1 VELPYSPGHVSADRA
16 ALAGSVYTTLGEVFE
31 GRRVA
36 LAQYGGSILLLAS
49 PDEGLASRQILS
61 PAGEE
66 PDDLPPVDYE
76 MSYSSYRTRQAA
88 GALAQ
93 GAWRLNTVTEPA
105 CYQLA
110 VSLGQRRFGPPG
122 VLKRVWEL
130 GFNSWL
136 ALFGAAGGVFLGLVV
151 LRGGRFGSYSCAL
164 GGGFCAMVSQVMVIY
179 LFQSAHGVLYS
190 RLGLIAA
197 AFMLGALGGSRLCRA
212 RSAPLLA
219 LSLLSGLSLFA
230 GALPC
235 FVGMFA
241 ALGLMFSRYVAFP
254 AVSAAAGAL
263 VGALFP
269 VCSNLV
275 PDESGGKVYA
285 CDLAGASGGA
295 LVAGL
300 VLIPSLGLHSAALL
314 TAFAGLFLAFPMLA
328 AIIAGKVTVQGG
340 S

>member
-1 VELPYSPGHVSADRA
+1 
-16 ALAGSVYTTLGEVFE
+16 
-31 GRRVA
+31 
-36 LAQYGGSILLLAS
+36 
-49 PDEGLASRQILS
+49 
-61 PAGEE
+61 
-66 PDDLPPVDYE
+66 
-76 MSYSSYRTRQAA
+76 
-88 GALAQ
+88 
-93 GAWRLNTVTEPA
+93 
-105 CYQLA
+105 
-110 VSLGQRRFGPPG
+110 
-122 VLKRVWEL
+122 
-130 GFNSWL
+130 
-136 ALFGAAGGVFLGLVV
+136 
-151 LRGGRFGSYSCAL
+151 
-164 GGGFCAMVSQVMVIY
+164 
-179 LFQSAHGVLYS
+179 
-190 RLGLIAA
+190 
-197 AFMLGALGGSRLCRA
+197 
-212 RSAPLLA
+212 
-219 LSLLSGLSLFA
+219 
-230 GALPC
+230 
-235 FVGMFA
+235 MFA